1 MTTVRHRS
9 HHNKKRRRPRRPP
22 QAVDERSSGAGL
34 RAVAIFEAVKG
45 ALILLVGLGLLSL
58 LHKDF
63 EEVAE
68 NLLFRLHISA
78 GHRLG
83 RSIVDAAS
91 KLTDARLWA
100 IAGAAA
106 ADAAVRFVEAWG
118 LWNRRVWAEWFALL
132 SGALYLPIE
141 ILKLAERASWPHITI
156 FAGNVAIVLY
166 MLYIR
171 LKAVRST
178 AVEA

>member
-1 MTTVRHRS
+1 M
-9 HHNKKRRRPRRPP
+9 
-22 QAVDERSSGAGL
+22 DERSSTAGL

-45 ALILLVGLGLLSL
+45 VLILLLGLGLLSL

-63 EEVAE
+63 EDVAE
-68 NLLFRLHISA
+68 NLLFRLHINA
-78 GHRLG
+78 EHRVG
-83 RSIVDAAS
+83 RAIVDAAS

-132 SGALYLPIE
+132 SGALYLPLE
-141 ILKLAERASWPHITI
+141 ILKLAERANWLHITI
-156 FAGNVAIVLY
+156 FAGNVAILLY

-171 LKAVRST
+171 VQAFRST
-178 AVEA
+178 PSAP